1 MNVYMYISICLMH
14 LLLGGEAVARVLMP
28 KNERAEDR
36 CIWYT
41 GESRIEGAKV
51 LKFQSFQS
59 NFVFV

>member
-1 MNVYMYISICLMH
+1 MSKMH
-14 LLLGGEAVARVLMP
+14 LLLGGEAVAWVGHLKLLMP
-28 KNERAEDR
+28 KNERAKGR

-41 GESRIEGAKV
+41 GESRIEEARI